1 MYQKLHLCYKTSQ
14 SLDGK
19 LWTERYDCGKKTIAQ
34 IHVEV
39 FAWEEGEEVPHYDR
53 FDELHRK
60 SIEV

>member
-1 MYQKLHLCYKTSQ
+1 MNSTVRLR
-14 SLDGK
+14 
-19 LWTERYDCGKKTIAQ
+19 EKTIAQ

-53 FDELHRK
+53 FGELHRK